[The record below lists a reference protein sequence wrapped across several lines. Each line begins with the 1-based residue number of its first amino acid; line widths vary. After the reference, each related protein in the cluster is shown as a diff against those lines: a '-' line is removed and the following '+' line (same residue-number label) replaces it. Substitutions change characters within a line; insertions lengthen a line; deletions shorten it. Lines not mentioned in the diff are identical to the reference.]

1 MIQVTENSTVKVN
14 YTGKL
19 ADGQVFDS
27 SEGKEP
33 IAFTLGQGQ
42 LIPGFEKGLIDMK
55 LNEKKTISMPKE
67 DAYGEINEAL
77 IQEVNK
83 SELPQEMEPKVG
95 MGLVSKSPDGQE
107 MNLMVIEVKEESIVI
122 DGNHPL
128 AGKDLIF
135 DLEVVEIKAT
145 LIFNRIRRALA
156 KNILVR
162 ALFFYP
168 FI

>member
-1 MIQVTENSTVKVN
+1 MSQVKENNTVKVN

-33 IAFTLGQGQ
+33 LEVILGQGQ

-55 LNEKKTISMPKE
+55 LNEKKTITIAKDE
-67 DAYGEINEAL
+67 AYGDVNDAL

-83 SELPQEMEPKVG
+83 AQLPQDMAPEVG
-95 MGLVSKSPDGQE
+95 MGLVSKTPDGQE
-107 MNLMVIEVKEESIVI
+107 INLLVVEVKDETIVV

-128 AGKDLIF
+128 AGKDLVF
-135 DLEVVEIKAT
+135 DLEVLEIK
-145 LIFNRIRRALA
+145 
-156 KNILVR
+156 
-162 ALFFYP
+162 
-168 FI
+168 

>member
-1 MIQVTENSTVKVN
+1 MKQVKENNTVKVN

-19 ADGQVFDS
+19 SDGQVFDS

-33 IAFTLGQGQ
+33 LEFTLGKGL

-55 LNEKKTISMPKE
+55 LNEKKTIKVAKE
-67 DAYGEINEAL
+67 EAYGEINNDL
-77 IQEVNK
+77 KQEVK
-83 SELPQEMEPKVG
+83 KTELPKDITPEVG

-107 MNLMVIEVKEESIVI
+107 INLRVIEVKDESIVI

-135 DLEVVEIKAT
+135 DLEVVEIM
-145 LIFNRIRRALA
+145 
-156 KNILVR
+156 
-162 ALFFYP
+162 
-168 FI
+168 